1 MSESII
7 MTQSHQSPQSIIQ
20 STLTMNG
27 AESSIGGALNANK
40 VHATVKRSIQV
51 VEPEKEVRIINKQL
65 KKKQPCFV
73 LTSFMYCITSL
84 YVGRLSGSNIDV
96 AFTFI
101 IILDKHEIPIVNL

>member
-65 KKKQPCFV
+65 KKTSMSFLDFIHV
-73 LTSFMYCITSL
+73 LYYISICWSIEW
-84 YVGRLSGSNIDV
+84 
-96 AFTFI
+96 
-101 IILDKHEIPIVNL
+101 K